1 MESKPKSKPKDYP
14 NKDVHVYHLR
24 LLTLISKGDREAFEL
39 LYNEFHGRLYI
50 YLKKRY
56 QDEHIIHD
64 ILQDIFIAIWRGA
77 SGYSGKSSVAA
88 WIFSI
93 ARNKV
98 TDVIRLKYKRNEEMN
113 DGGAAIG
120 MMTDS
125 MSSTDFSEI
134 VSTQLTLQNVVSKMP
149 IDMQELISLVFVHG
163 FSYKEVSEI
172 MAIPEGTVK
181 SRMYSLKKFVKKEIE
196 IGGELGDGYPM

>member
-14 NKDVHVYHLR
+14 NKDVYHLR

-39 LYNEFHGRLYI
+39 LYNEFQGRLYV

-56 QDEHIIHD
+56 HDEHLIHD
-64 ILQDIFIAIWRGA
+64 ILQDIFFAIWRGA
-77 SGYSGKSSVAA
+77 SRYSGKSSVAA

-93 ARNKV
+93 SRNKV
-98 TDVIRLKYKRNEEMN
+98 TDVIRLRYKRNEEMD
-113 DGGAAIG
+113 DGRGTIG
-120 MMTDS
+120 MTDS
-125 MSSTDFSEI
+125 MSSTDFSDI

-149 IDMQELISLVFVHG
+149 IDMQELMSLVFVHG

-172 MAIPEGTVK
+172 MVIPEGTVK

-196 IGGELGDGYPM
+196 IGGKLGDGYPM